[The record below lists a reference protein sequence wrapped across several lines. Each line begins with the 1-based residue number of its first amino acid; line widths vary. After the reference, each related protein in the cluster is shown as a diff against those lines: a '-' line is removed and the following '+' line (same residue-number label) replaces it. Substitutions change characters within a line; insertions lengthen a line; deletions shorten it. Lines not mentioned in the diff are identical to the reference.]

1 MSAITA
7 IVLTF
12 DCEDTLAP
20 TLESLRA
27 VTDDIRV
34 VDSFSSD
41 RTVAVAEAHGARVV
55 QHAFASYGEQ
65 RNWAMDNL
73 PDLRPWLLHLDA
85 DERLTPQ
92 LAAEISRVTR
102 SDAAED
108 GYLVARLV
116 RFLGRDIRH
125 GGMYPIWHLRL
136 FRTGRGR
143 CEVRRYDQH
152 FVTDGPV
159 GRLEGAMIDDIRLSL
174 SQWTQRHDRWAD
186 AEVDELLGGGG
197 PGRLE
202 PRLLGHAI
210 ERKRALRGWY
220 ERAPLLLRPFLL
232 FGYRYVAR
240 RGFLDGREGLIFFAL
255 QTFWFRF
262 LVDAKII
269 ERQLRRR

>member
-1 MSAITA
+1 MSAVTA

-34 VDSFSSD
+34 VDSFSAD
-41 RTVAVAEAHGARVV
+41 RTVAVAEAHGAHVV

-92 LAAEISRVTR
+92 LAAEISRVTA
-102 SDAAED
+102 SDAAHN

-136 FRTGRGR
+136 FRHGSAR
-143 CEVRRYDQH
+143 CETRRYDQH
-152 FVTDGPV
+152 FVMDGPV
-159 GRLEGAMIDDIRLSL
+159 GRLDGAMIDDIRLSL

-202 PRLLGHAI
+202 PRLLGHPI

-220 ERAPLLLRPFLL
+220 ERAPLLVRPFLL
-232 FGYRYVAR
+232 FGYRYVVR

-262 LVDAKII
+262 LVDAKIV